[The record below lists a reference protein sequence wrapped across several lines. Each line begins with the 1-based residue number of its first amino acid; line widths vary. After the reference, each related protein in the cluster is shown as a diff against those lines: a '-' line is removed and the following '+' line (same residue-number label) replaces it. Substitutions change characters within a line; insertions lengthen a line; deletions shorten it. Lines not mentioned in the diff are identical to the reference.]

1 MYNRSGENDPNRGT
15 WGSVEEQERWARN
28 AMKQTSYPSAIVYS
42 VAVLEEGDFEVM
54 GRELPKGT
62 GIENSILGD
71 EGLTIGIKRST
82 PNHRRAY
89 KKKAKTSAD
98 ASGIAKALST
108 ANRDERQLRAL
119 QLMLKYGTS
128 QDKFQEME
136 L

>member
-82 PNHRRAY
+82 PNQKESENFCRCQWNCKSSLYSQQRREAV
-89 KKKAKTSAD
+89 AC
-98 ASGIAKALST
+98 ST
-108 ANRDERQLRAL
+108 TNAQIRH
-119 QLMLKYGTS
+119 
-128 QDKFQEME
+128 
-136 L
+136 